1 MNDDITSLPN
11 ATLLMEARLLELK
24 IIHNASSPIA
34 TERYC
39 LIQLELGGRAAR
51 ELVLD
56 PRD

>member
-24 IIHNASSPIA
+24 IIHNASSAIE